1 MKAGELIT
9 EWVAPIFGVLIA
21 NLMFSTPFRAVMKAR
36 KERTLGDLNPVPW
49 AAITC
54 NCMAWIGY
62 SYFKRD
68 WFVFLA
74 NQPGL
79 LLGVFYTLSAVGIAS
94 KRTQDTI
101 IAVLLLL
108 SFVLPTCAVVLTLP
122 LHSTSEDKKSMVW
135 GLLCNFILVVYYSA
149 PLTTLVTVVR
159 TKSASSLHWP
169 SCKFVCLFVPER
181 KKSRKREKMR
191 V

>member
-1 MKAGELIT
+1 MKVGELVT

-21 NLMFSTPFRAVMKAR
+21 NLMFSTPFRSVMKAR
-36 KERTLGDLNPVPW
+36 KDRALGELNPVPW
-49 AAITC
+49 AAITG
-54 NCMAWIGY
+54 NCVAWIGY

-74 NQPGL
+74 NQPGF

-94 KRTQDTI
+94 KRQQDTI

-122 LHSTSEDKKSMVW
+122 LHNTSEDKKSMVW

-149 PLTTLVTVVR
+149 PLSTLVTVVR
-159 TKSASSLHWP
+159 TKCASSLHWP
-169 SCKFVCLFVPER
+169 SCKWC
-181 KKSRKREKMR
+181 
-191 V
+191 